1 MNNLRLISNTEIAFE
16 NGGGM
21 TYIVPNDLNNRHF
34 AEIYENQYPV
44 LKLDGVTMSPI
55 VINPDGTLS

>member
-1 MNNLRLISNTEIAFE
+1 MNNLRLLSNTEITFDN
-16 NGGGM
+16 NG
-21 TYIVPNDLNNRHF
+21 TPYIVPNDLGNRHF
-34 AEIYENQYPV
+34 REIYENQYNV

>member
-1 MNNLRLISNTEIAFE
+1 MNNLRLLSNTEITFDS
-16 NGGGM
+16 NGM
-21 TYIVPNDLNNRHF
+21 TYTVPNDLDNRHF
-34 AEIYENQYPV
+34 REIYENQYDV